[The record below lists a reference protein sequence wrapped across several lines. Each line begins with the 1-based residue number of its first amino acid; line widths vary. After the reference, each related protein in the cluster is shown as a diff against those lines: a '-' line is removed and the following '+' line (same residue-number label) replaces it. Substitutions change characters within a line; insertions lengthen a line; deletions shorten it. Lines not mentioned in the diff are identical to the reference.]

1 MKKVRL
7 SDLSEP
13 VRAFLNQIKPD
24 ESIMVEDDNGEL
36 RCGITP
42 YTKATPAEKRRA
54 RASLENLW
62 KHTEQAMRE
71 SGVTEADI
79 DRDLQADD

>member
-7 SDLSEP
+7 SELSEP
-13 VRAFLNQIKPD
+13 VRSFLNQIKPD

-36 RCGITP
+36 CCGITP
-42 YTKATPAEKRRA
+42 YAKATPEEKRRA
-54 RASLENLW
+54 QASLENLW
-62 KHTEQAMRE
+62 EHTAQTMRE

-79 DRDLQADD
+79 DRDLQEGD

>member
-7 SDLSEP
+7 SELSEP
-13 VRAFLNQIKPD
+13 VQSFINQIKPG
-24 ESIMVEDDNGEL
+24 ESIEVQDDNGEL

-42 YTKATPAEKRRA
+42 YTKATPEEKRRA
-54 RASLENLW
+54 RASMEELW
-62 KHTEQAMRE
+62 QHTEQAKRE

-79 DRDLQADD
+79 DRDLQEGD